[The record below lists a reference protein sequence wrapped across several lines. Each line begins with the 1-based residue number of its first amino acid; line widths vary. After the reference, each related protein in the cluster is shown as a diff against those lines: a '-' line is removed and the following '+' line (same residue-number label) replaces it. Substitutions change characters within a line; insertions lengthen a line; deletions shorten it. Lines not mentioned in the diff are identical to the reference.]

1 MKKLLIILGI
11 LVLLVIGVLFVP
23 PIYNRFTKPFFKN
36 TVDAKEWYHQVDCE
50 NLTQVRDYCDRRGYS
65 TDYYILVDFSKPS
78 GKKRFFI
85 YDLQRGIRVMS
96 SYCMHGSGKGNTA
109 AQPKFSNNPGSGCT
123 SLGRYVMIGKGGM
136 KFKNCVRLRG
146 LDKSNYLAEARGIL
160 IHSAGKVTRFSG
172 EKEYIPLGNREP
184 WLLYCIKEL
193 RGESDVDIQGIFQE
207 KTGIDLCKIQ
217 INRIFYEEV
226 VVVYNWDLNPVF
238 SRLLQ

>member
-11 LVLLVIGVLFVP
+11 LVLLIIGVLFVP

-85 YDLQRGIRVMS
+85 YDLQRGKRVMS

-109 AQPKFSNNPGSGCT
+109 AQPKFSNNPGSGMHESWKICHD
-123 SLGRYVMIGKGGM
+123 RKRWNEVQ
-136 KFKNCVRLRG
+136 
-146 LDKSNYLAEARGIL
+146 
-160 IHSAGKVTRFSG
+160 
-172 EKEYIPLGNREP
+172 
-184 WLLYCIKEL
+184 EL
-193 RGESDVDIQGIFQE
+193 RSPSRARQEQLSGRSPWYPDSFCWQGD
-207 KTGIDLCKIQ
+207 KVL
-217 INRIFYEEV
+217 R
-226 VVVYNWDLNPVF
+226 
-238 SRLLQ
+238 